1 MSNIAPQ
8 MAANSLAGDF
18 QRLLNMQKAHFQE
31 IVRHTTAAQR
41 IDKLNRIKKWIL
53 ANQQL
58 IRDAVFA
65 DFKKPEAEVDSMD
78 IKPVL
83 SAIED
88 TKANLRTWMDDKA
101 VAPTLLFTGAS
112 AKIVHE
118 PKGCALIIA
127 PWNFPFML
135 AIEPLVSAISA
146 GCCVVLKPSELTP
159 NTAQLIYKLVN
170 DVFEEQEIAVRL
182 GDAQVAKALLSLPF
196 DHIFFTGSPLVGREV
211 MRAAAEHLTSVT
223 LELGGINPVIVD
235 ETADIRDT
243 AEKLI
248 WGKFINCGQSC
259 MSINYVNVHHTVYD
273 RLVKELQAALVRMYG
288 EPDDIADNPDFGRI
302 VNARHAARIKTLIDG
317 SIDAGARL
325 VCGGFA
331 DEKDNLIAPTILKDV
346 PDDAPLMHEEIFGP
360 ILALRKYKDVKD
372 VIQLINSKP
381 KPLALYIFSASNKTV
396 NMIIDHTS
404 AGTTCVNDTTIPFI
418 HPNLPFGGVNWSG
431 IGKAHGHY
439 GFMAFTNERSVVQQ
453 RRGMTSF
460 KLVYP
465 PYTTKVKQTIQLVMK
480 YL

>member
-8 MAANSLAGDF
+8 MAINTLASDF
-18 QRLLNMQKAHFQE
+18 ERLLHTQQQHFQE

-41 IDKLNRIKKWIL
+41 IDKLNRIKKWML

-58 IRDAVFA
+58 IREAIFA

-88 TKANLRTWMDDKA
+88 TKANLRAWMEPKG

-112 AKIVHE
+112 ARIVHE

-135 AIEPLVSAISA
+135 ALEPLVSAISA
-146 GCCVVLKPSELTP
+146 GCCVILKPSELTP

-170 DVFEEQEIAVRL
+170 DIFEEQEIAVRL
-182 GDAQVAKALLSLPF
+182 GDAQVAKALLTLPF
-196 DHIFFTGSPLVGREV
+196 DHIFFTGSPIVGREV

-259 MSINYVNVHHTVYD
+259 MSINYVNIHHTVYD

-288 EPDDIADNPDFGRI
+288 EPDDIATNPDFGRI
-302 VNARHAARIKTLIDG
+302 VNARHAARIKALITG

-325 VCGGFA
+325 VCGGLT
-331 DEKDNLIAPTILKDV
+331 DTKDNLVAPTILKDV
-346 PDDAPLMHEEIFGP
+346 PEDAPVMHEEIFGP
-360 ILALRKYKDVKD
+360 ILALRKYKELKD

-381 KPLALYIFSASNKTV
+381 KPLSLYIFSASTKTT
-396 NMIIDHTS
+396 NHIIAHTS

-418 HPNLPFGGVNWSG
+418 HPNLPFGGVNESG
-431 IGKAHGHY
+431 IGKAHGHA

-465 PYTTKVKQTIQLVMK
+465 PYTTKVKQTIQLVLK